1 MEALYKNYLL
11 LYGSKKILEYGNFF
25 STLFSS
31 TKSYHIPRGRVKGK
45 LKMEISI
52 FIVWKLNLTK
62 MTVLPQLIYKFHAI
76 SHKTPTSY
84 F

>member
-52 FIVWKLNLTK
+52 FMET
-62 MTVLPQLIYKFHAI
+62 QSYKDDSSSPI
-76 SHKTPTSY
+76 DL
-84 F
+84 